1 LNIFS
6 FPIRGF
12 DNHGRGHYG
21 APRGSHTHQG
31 IDLVCEAGTPIQSP
45 IVGMIT
51 KIGWPYPDESR
62 QHLRYV
68 EITSEGWAYRVM
80 YVEPLVELWQNV
92 TAGDII
98 CRSLTLKDIFPG
110 ITDHIHF
117 EVIDSKNNHVDP
129 TPVYLAGRSQLWDI
143 D

>member
-1 LNIFS
+1 MNIFS

-51 KIGWPYPDESR
+51 KIGWPYPDEER
-62 QHLRYV
+62 RHLRYV
-68 EITSEGWAYRVM
+68 EITSNGWAFRVM
-80 YVEPLVELWQNV
+80 YVTPLVELWQTV
-92 TAGDII
+92 TTGDII
-98 CRSLTLKDIFPG
+98 CRSLMLKNIFPG

-117 EVIDSKNNHVDP
+117 EVIDSKGNRVDP
-129 TPVYLAGRSQLWDI
+129 TPVYYSSRSQIWDI